1 MHIQAWE
8 NSNLLRKVQR
18 RQHKKELYIY
28 IMNFQLSLTLLT
40 FNFVKMDFKHI
51 KMHLLKE
58 HKHSPPLPPP
68 QKSAWWNCFWNFQRG
83 NIRRI
88 SYLNIIMFEMLF
100 YDKKVNLRRGEK
112 FAWNGCNCQFH
123 SRKSDKLGSN
133 LSILKWLT
141 DKTNGNSPSKPSVG
155 YLCPLIV
162 QYLFNF
168 LRQILKMTKLSVFII
183 K

>member
-1 MHIQAWE
+1 M
-8 NSNLLRKVQR
+8 
-18 RQHKKELYIY
+18 
-28 IMNFQLSLTLLT
+28 TLLT
-40 FNFVKMDFKHI
+40 FNFVKIKNGLQTYQNASFKGTQT
-51 KMHLLKE
+51 
-58 HKHSPPLPPP
+58 SPHLPPP
-68 QKSAWWNCFWNFQRG
+68 QKSAWWNCFWNFQKG

-141 DKTNGNSPSKPSVG
+141 DKPMGTALQNPAWVISVHW
-155 YLCPLIV
+155 
-162 QYLFNF
+162 QYSTSSIF

>member
-1 MHIQAWE
+1 
-8 NSNLLRKVQR
+8 
-18 RQHKKELYIY
+18 
-28 IMNFQLSLTLLT
+28 
-40 FNFVKMDFKHI
+40 MDFKHI

-58 HKHSPPLPPP
+58 HKHSPPLPPLPPP
-68 QKSAWWNCFWNFQRG
+68 QKSAWWNCFWNFQKG

-100 YDKKVNLRRGEK
+100 YDKKVNLRMGEK

-141 DKTNGNSPSKPSVG
+141 DKPMGTALQNPAWVISVHW
-155 YLCPLIV
+155 
-162 QYLFNF
+162 QYSTSSIF

>member
-1 MHIQAWE
+1 
-8 NSNLLRKVQR
+8 
-18 RQHKKELYIY
+18 
-28 IMNFQLSLTLLT
+28 MNFQLSLTLLS
-40 FNFVKMDFKHI
+40 FNFVKIKNGLQTYQNASFKGTHTFP
-51 KMHLLKE
+51 
-58 HKHSPPLPPP
+58 PPLPPP
-68 QKSAWWNCFWNFQRG
+68 QKSAWWNCFWNFQKG

-155 YLCPLIV
+155 YLCPLTV

-168 LRQILKMTKLSVFII
+168 FATNLKDDKVISIYHQIMIEILKSVARNFNCCLVTRS
-183 K
+183 